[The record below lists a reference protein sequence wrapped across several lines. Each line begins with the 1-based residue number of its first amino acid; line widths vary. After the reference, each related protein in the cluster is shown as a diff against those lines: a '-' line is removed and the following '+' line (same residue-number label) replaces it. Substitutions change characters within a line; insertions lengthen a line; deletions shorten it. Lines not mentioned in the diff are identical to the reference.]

1 MTTPTLHA
9 LPDYLAPGLD
19 LVLVGANPG
28 IMSAEKG
35 HYYAHPQ
42 NGFWKLLHQSGL
54 VDEPLQPTDDVRI
67 VEFGI
72 GLTDLV
78 KRPTSGI
85 NDLSQK
91 ERRSGAPPL
100 LEKLEACQPRVVCF
114 NGKEVYRGFSGQGCQ
129 LGLQRE
135 RIAGA
140 RVFVAPSTSPRNA
153 RWSFDEKL
161 RYFRRLR
168 RIVTNE
174 VARDG

>member
-1 MTTPTLHA
+1 MTAPALHA

-19 LVLVGANPG
+19 LILVGANPG
-28 IMSAEKG
+28 LMSAEQG

-42 NGFWKLLHQSGL
+42 NGFWKLLHRSGL
-54 VDEPLQPTDDVRI
+54 LDEPLTPADDVRI
-67 VEFGI
+67 VDFGI

-85 NDLSQK
+85 NDLSQR
-91 ERRSGAPPL
+91 ERRSAAPAL

-114 NGKEVYRGFSGQGCQ
+114 NGKEVYRGFSGQGCE

-140 RVFVAPSTSPRNA
+140 RVFVTPSSSPRNA

-161 RYFRRLR
+161 RYFRRLN
-168 RIVTNE
+168 RIVAKE
-174 VARDG
+174 AARDG

>member
-1 MTTPTLHA
+1 MTAPALHG

-19 LVLVGANPG
+19 LILVGANPG
-28 IMSAEKG
+28 LMSAEQG

-42 NGFWKLLHQSGL
+42 NGFWKLLHRSGL
-54 VDEPLQPTDDVRI
+54 LDEPLTPADDVRI
-67 VEFGI
+67 VDFGI

-85 NDLSQK
+85 NDLSQR
-91 ERRSGAPPL
+91 ERRSAAPAL

-140 RVFVAPSTSPRNA
+140 RVFVVPSSSPRNA

-161 RYFRRLR
+161 RYFRRLK
-168 RIVTNE
+168 RIVASE
-174 VARDG
+174 AARDG

>member
-1 MTTPTLHA
+1 MTAPALHA

-19 LVLVGANPG
+19 LILVGANPG
-28 IMSAEKG
+28 LMSAEQG

-42 NGFWKLLHQSGL
+42 NGFWKLLHRSGL
-54 VDEPLQPTDDVRI
+54 LDEPLTPADDVRI
-67 VEFGI
+67 VDFGI

-85 NDLSQK
+85 NDLSQR
-91 ERRSGAPPL
+91 ERRSAAPAL

-140 RVFVAPSTSPRNA
+140 RVFVVPSSSPRNA

-161 RYFRRLR
+161 RYFRRLKR
-168 RIVTNE
+168 VVASE
-174 VARDG
+174 AARDG

>member
-1 MTTPTLHA
+1 MTAPALQA

-28 IMSAEKG
+28 IMSAEQG

-42 NGFWKLLHQSGL
+42 NAFWKLLHRSGL
-54 VDEPLQPTDDVRI
+54 VSEALTPTDDVRI
-67 VEFGI
+67 NDFGI

-78 KRPTSGI
+78 KRATSGI

-91 ERRSGAPPL
+91 ERRSGALPL

-114 NGKEVYRGFSGQGCQ
+114 NGKEVYRGFSGNSCE

-135 RIAGA
+135 RVAGA
-140 RVFVAPSTSPRNA
+140 RVFVVPSSSPRNA

-161 RYFRRLR
+161 RYFRQLKR
-168 RIVTNE
+168 VVAEE
-174 VARDG
+174 VALSG

>member
-1 MTTPTLHA
+1 MTTPTLST

-28 IMSAEKG
+28 ITSARQG

-42 NGFWKLLHQSGL
+42 NAFWKLLHQSGL
-54 VDEPLQPTDDVRI
+54 LDEPLGPTDDVRI
-67 VEFGI
+67 NDFGI

-78 KRPTSGI
+78 RRPTSGI

-91 ERRSGAPPL
+91 ERRSAAPAL
-100 LEKLEACQPRVVCF
+100 LERLEACQPRVVCF
-114 NGKEVYRGFSGQGCQ
+114 NGKEVYRGFSGKGCE

-135 RIAGA
+135 RVAGA
-140 RVFVAPSTSPRNA
+140 RVFVVPSSSPRNA

-161 RYFRRLR
+161 GYFRQLKR
-168 RIVTNE
+168 VVANE
-174 VARDG
+174 VARSG